1 MKTAFAL
8 ALLTLLAPL
17 ALLAGADEP
26 ADPARSATV
35 KVSADGGTG
44 SGAVVGRGGA
54 DVYVLTAAHVVP
66 AGKAATVTLPG
77 GKEFKAEVVARD
89 DGPDLAV
96 LRFPAAAAPP
106 ALRLAPPGA
115 TPKAVASGG
124 WEAGA
129 APTTRAEAIKTK
141 ARVKRPG
148 AAAAVLC
155 WETEQRPAAGRS
167 GGPLA
172 DEAGRLVGVAAGHDG
187 ATGFYTHA
195 DEVRA
200 FLRRSGLNW
209 LTDDR

>member
-1 MKTAFAL
+1 VKAVFTF
-8 ALLTLLAPL
+8 TLV
-17 ALLAGADEP
+17 ALLARADAPTGP
-26 ADPARSATV
+26 AAATV
-35 KVSADGGTG
+35 KVAAGGGTG
-44 SGAVVGRGGA
+44 SGAVIGRGGP

-66 AGKAATVTLPG
+66 AGKAVTVTLPG
-77 GKEFKAEVVARD
+77 GKAVKAELVARE

-96 LRFPAAAAPP
+96 VRFPAAPGVPAA
-106 ALRLAPPGA
+106 LKLAASGV
-115 TPKAVASGG
+115 TPKTVASGG

-129 APTTRAEAIKTK
+129 APTSRPEAIKTK

-148 AAAAVLC
+148 EAVAVLC

-167 GGPLA
+167 GGPLV

-200 FLRRSGLNW
+200 FLRRTGLNW